1 MRGHSI
7 HTHSM
12 IWRTQ
17 KGAPQSQ
24 LPVSHDLSAGLSD
37 GALVLPSARSR
48 VRGPKCKDQTELSGV
63 HLAQLGHI
71 SLKVKQTRTR
81 GLAVV
86 SAG

>member
-12 IWRTQ
+12 IRSTQ
-17 KGAPQSQ
+17 KGDPQYQ
-24 LPVSHDLSAGLSD
+24 LPVSPDLSAGLSD
-37 GALVLPSARSR
+37 GALALPSGRSR
-48 VRGPKCKDQTELSGV
+48 VRGPKCNDQTELGGV
-63 HLAQLGHI
+63 HLAQSGHI
-71 SLKVKQTRTR
+71 SLKVKQTRTG